1 MLRLSVRVTLAA
13 LLLPALAC
21 REDSVAPTGPG
32 PEAPS
37 LSTAAATALSF
48 YQVSA
53 GYSHSCGVTSDNRAY
68 CWGFNDRGQL
78 GDGTHTSRLT
88 PIPIGGTLRFRQI
101 ATGNEHTCAV
111 TTDFRAYCWGEG
123 VDGELG
129 DGTATDRSTPVP
141 VAGGH
146 QFRQVDAGQYHTCAV
161 SYPDSR
167 AYCWGYNGSFA
178 LGDGT
183 NTRRPSPVAVSG
195 GRQFHQVDAGGFHSC
210 GVTPTNRAFCWGYN
224 RYGQLGDSLQSGFSP
239 TPTAVVGAHP
249 FRQISAGNDVTCAV
263 TTTDR
268 AWCWG
273 NGHNGQVGDGT
284 TSRRSW
290 PRAVAGGLVFTRVTV
305 GFAHTCGETTVKR
318 AYCWGVNGNGQLGD
332 GTTAIQRLKP
342 AAVAGG
348 LGFYQVSAGGF
359 HTCGKTGASV
369 AYCWGTNFN
378 GELGNGSTTESRT
391 PVAVAGSTP

>member
-13 LLLPALAC
+13 LLLPTLAC
-21 REDSVAPTGPG
+21 REDPVAPTGPG

-37 LSTAAATALSF
+37 LSTAAVTALSF

-53 GYSHSCGVTSDNRAY
+53 GYSHSCGVTTDNRAY

-78 GDGTHTSRLT
+78 GDGTHTRRLT

-101 ATGNEHTCAV
+101 ATGNEHTCAI

-183 NTRRPSPVAVSG
+183 AIQRLKPVAVSG

-224 RYGQLGDSLQSGFSP
+224 RYGQLGDSLQWGFSP
-239 TPTAVVGAHP
+239 TPTAVVGAHL
-249 FRQISAGNDVTCAV
+249 FRQISAGNDATCAV
-263 TTTDR
+263 TTTYR

-273 NGHNGQVGDGT
+273 NGQNGQIGDGT
-284 TSRRSW
+284 TSLRRW
-290 PRAVAGGLVFTRVTV
+290 PRAVAGGHAFTRVTA
-305 GFAHTCGETTVKR
+305 GLAHTCGETTVKR
-318 AYCWGVNGNGQLGD
+318 AYCWGVNANGQLGD

-342 AAVAGG
+342 VAVAGG

-359 HTCGKTGASV
+359 HTCGKTGGSV